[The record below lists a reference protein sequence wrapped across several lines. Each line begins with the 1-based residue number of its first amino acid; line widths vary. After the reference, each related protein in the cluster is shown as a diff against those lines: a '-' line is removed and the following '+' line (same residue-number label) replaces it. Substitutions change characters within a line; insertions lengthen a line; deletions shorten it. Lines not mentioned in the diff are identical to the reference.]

1 MSRLGV
7 SRSVAGAAATIALVG
22 GLVGCA
28 SDSSGPAGPVD
39 SPGDSGLHSASP
51 GEPVD
56 DAAVSTQA
64 GADADLRETHF
75 AVTAEDAVQIATD
88 TVGAGFVYKIELDY
102 DSADAAWQW
111 EIDILDG
118 TTAHEIEID
127 AVSGQIVSHEQES
140 TSDTEQR
147 VDLADPMTYD
157 EALQLAI
164 GEVDGL
170 LRGWT
175 LEWDD
180 GRLEY
185 EFDLMDGNTE
195 IEVTVDVETGQVRR
209 D

>member
-1 MSRLGV
+1 M
-7 SRSVAGAAATIALVG
+7 
-22 GLVGCA
+22 
-28 SDSSGPAGPVD
+28 
-39 SPGDSGLHSASP
+39 
-51 GEPVD
+51 
-56 DAAVSTQA
+56 
-64 GADADLRETHF
+64 
-75 AVTAEDAVQIATD
+75 QIATD

-127 AVSGQIVSHEQES
+127 AVSGRIVSHEQES

-164 GEVDGL
+164 GKVDGL